1 MQEPPVS
8 ESFLIRRKV
17 LKFVGG
23 AFHIYDAQGNLV
35 GYSRQKA
42 FKLKEDIR
50 LFTGEDMETEL
61 IRISARKVIDFSAGY
76 DVYDSTTGEH
86 IGGLR
91 RRGFKS
97 LLRDAWVIFDTD
109 ENETG
114 TIAEDNMTLALVRR
128 FVTNVIPQHF
138 TAKIGDTP
146 VCDFAQNFNP
156 FVRKLT
162 VTYRP
167 ESAGI
172 FDRRLGMAAGVLL
185 VAIEG
190 AQQ

>member
-8 ESFLIRRKV
+8 ESYLIRRKV

-23 AFHIYDAQGNLV
+23 AFHVYDAQGNLIA
-35 GYSRQKA
+35 YSRQKA

-50 LFTGEDMETEL
+50 LFTDESMETEL
-61 IRISARKVIDFSAGY
+61 LRINARAVIDFSAAY
-76 DVYDSTTGEH
+76 DVYDSTTGEC

-91 RRGFKS
+91 RHGFKS
-97 LLRDAWVIFDTD
+97 LLRDAWALFDAE
-109 ENETG
+109 ENQLG

-128 FVTNVIPQHF
+128 FITNVVPQRF

-146 VCDFAQNFNP
+146 VCDFTQNFNP
-156 FVRKLT
+156 FVRKLQ